1 MSTGPDVVFLGPS
14 LSTADATELYPN
26 LVVLPPAGMGDILGA
41 ANRYRPRAI
50 GLVDGTFL
58 SNMSVFHKELL
69 YAMDQGIW
77 VLGAS
82 SMGALRAAECDAYGM
97 IGVGVIYERI
107 RSGDI
112 EDDDEVALTHADRS
126 GGYRA
131 LSDALVT
138 IRAGINGAVAVGL
151 LTADQGHTLIALQKD
166 RWFPDRRFSTVAE
179 DARGLGIDPARCAS
193 IRDYLRSQVV
203 DPKREDAIALLKRMS
218 ELPATPI
225 PAADRPG
232 TVMSGVFTAC
242 LTRDVVVQTP
252 DGFSVTFDRIRRY
265 CALHESDYDAAMRLA
280 RQNQVLVALSQ
291 ILGGGPTPDEVAAAR
306 RVVCARV
313 GVDEE
318 GLAAYAIDN
327 DLDARGLRVLIVSQA
342 MLLRLE
348 QSWLG
353 RSRLGM
359 VTEPFLNELRLSGR
373 YVEAKASAALQYAA
387 AAGVSFDV
395 EPSAHALITTQ
406 SALGWAV
413 PEDLGRYI
421 DEQDLGSIGELLDTM
436 SISVRAHQGLFGIG
450 LVAVDG
456 EQVMVIEDDEPMMT
470 RGR

>member
-1 MSTGPDVVFLGPS
+1 
-14 LSTADATELYPN
+14 
-26 LVVLPPAGMGDILGA
+26 
-41 ANRYRPRAI
+41 
-50 GLVDGTFL
+50 
-58 SNMSVFHKELL
+58 MSVFHKELL

-97 IGVGVIYERI
+97 IGVGGIYERI

-112 EDDDEVALTHADRS
+112 EDDDEVALTHADCS